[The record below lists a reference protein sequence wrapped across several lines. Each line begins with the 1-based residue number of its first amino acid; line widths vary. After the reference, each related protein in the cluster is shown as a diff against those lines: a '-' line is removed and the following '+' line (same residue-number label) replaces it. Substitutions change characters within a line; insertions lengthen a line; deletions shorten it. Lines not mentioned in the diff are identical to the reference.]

1 MKFLKEQYPTDLQD
15 NIKWHNK
22 CIIGFPERQR
32 GERIG
37 KTASKKKKSL
47 KILMKNIVISPRKL
61 EKIKHDKYIEN
72 DIQVR
77 ILHSAKIIFKTNR
90 EVKTFR

>member
-37 KTASKKKKSL
+37 KTASKKK
-47 KILMKNIVISPRKL
+47 I
-61 EKIKHDKYIEN
+61 IEN
-72 DIQVR
+72 FDEKHRYKSKEIR
-77 ILHSAKIIFKTNR
+77 KDKA
-90 EVKTFR
+90 